1 MHLDIGSLYISG
13 FSTTAYQQQR
23 SNIAHVYNTVTQI
36 SLFYFNLQDL
46 IEDIKSELSGDY
58 KDAILACF
66 VSPAY
71 YDARSIKKA
80 IYVSIDFVFP

>member
-1 MHLDIGSLYISG
+1 MS
-13 FSTTAYQQQR
+13 
-23 SNIAHVYNTVTQI
+23 QI

-80 IYVSIDFVFP
+80 IYVSNDFCFSIVKLCCCFFFDENNIVFI